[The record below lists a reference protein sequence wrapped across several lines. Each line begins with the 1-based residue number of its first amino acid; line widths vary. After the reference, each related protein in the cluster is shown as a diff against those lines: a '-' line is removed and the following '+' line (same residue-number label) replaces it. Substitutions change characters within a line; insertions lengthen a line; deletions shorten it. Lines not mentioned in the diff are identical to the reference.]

1 MNPMQKVKRIFILI
15 VILFTM
21 LLIIFFSSREKDKKK
36 TLYLFNWSTYTPES
50 VIEEFEKEYNV
61 NVSVDNY
68 SSNEE
73 LFAKLLSG
81 ATGYDVIFPSQDYVS
96 IMMKE
101 QMLEEID
108 LTQIPNVKY
117 ISDLA
122 KEKADYDPTMQ
133 YAVPYFMGAAGVGVN
148 TRKLSSYEKSWN
160 IFARKD
166 LAGSMIMMDNMRE
179 VLGDAL
185 AVNGYSI
192 NSSNQDELL
201 TTQNT
206 IENDWKPN
214 LVKFDT
220 DGFGKAFASGDFT
233 VVQGY
238 AEVIYGE
245 VPEEDWPY
253 IDFFIP
259 KEGGTMYIDSM
270 CIPKGAQHYDLALKF
285 INFIHRPD
293 IYAQFL
299 DAFNLPPTVNS
310 EAGKLMS
317 VKPFYNAEDIANQEP
332 MNDLGEHLSDY
343 ITIWEK
349 IRFTK

>member
-1 MNPMQKVKRIFILI
+1 MNPIKKIKRAFILI
-15 VILFTM
+15 I
-21 LLIIFFSSREKDKKK
+21 IIFTTLLTIFFYTRERDNEK

-50 VIEEFEKEYNV
+50 VIEEFEKEYDV
-61 NVSVDNY
+61 KVSVDNY

-96 IMMKE
+96 IMIKE
-101 QMLEEID
+101 HMLEKLD
-108 LTQIPNVKY
+108 LTQIPNSKY

-122 KEKADYDPTMQ
+122 KEKMTYDPAME
-133 YAVPYFMGAAGVGVN
+133 YSVPYFMGAAGVGVN
-148 TRKLSSYEKSWN
+148 KTKLSSYEKSWN

-166 LAGSMIMMDNMRE
+166 LAGSMVMMDNMRD

-185 AVNGYSI
+185 AENGYSV
-192 NSSNQDELL
+192 NSTNKKELL
-201 TTQNT
+201 AAQKT

-220 DGFGKAFASGDFT
+220 DGFGKAFASGDFA

-245 VPEEDWPY
+245 IPEEDWHN

-259 KEGGTMYIDSM
+259 KEGGAMYIDSM

-285 INFIHRPD
+285 INFIHRPE

-299 DAFNLPPTVNS
+299 DAFNLPPTVN
-310 EAGKLMS
+310 EAASALMTTES
-317 VKPFYNAEDIANQEP
+317 FYSAADIKNAEP

-343 ITIWEK
+343 IKIWEK